1 MALAGCLLVL
11 GKTSFRWV
19 RHVLSGHLPEQG
31 GARVSSQM
39 RLPIAHVIVI
49 DSLIARNLNS
59 LEH

>member
-1 MALAGCLLVL
+1 MALAGCLL
-11 GKTSFRWV
+11 GKKSFG
-19 RHVLSGHLPEQG
+19 LSGHLPERG

-49 DSLIARNLNS
+49 DSLIACNLDS